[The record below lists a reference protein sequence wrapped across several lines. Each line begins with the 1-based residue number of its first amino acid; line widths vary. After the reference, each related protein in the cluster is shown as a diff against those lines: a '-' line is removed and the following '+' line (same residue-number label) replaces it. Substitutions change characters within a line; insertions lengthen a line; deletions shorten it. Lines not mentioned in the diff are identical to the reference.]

1 MKMIDLIQNRRSCR
15 IYTEQKVEADKIE
28 ALQKMALW
36 APTSKNN
43 RPWEFVFVD
52 NKDMLQQLSE
62 CKPHGAAFVK
72 NSPLAIVVMANPAK
86 SDVWIEDCS
95 IAASYLQLGAEN
107 IGLGSCWVQIRE
119 RNHAS
124 GISASEQVKT
134 ILNAPANL
142 EVACIIT
149 VGYKGKERRP
159 YSNDDLLTERIHQNG
174 FE

>member
-124 GISASEQVKT
+124 GISASEQVKN

-159 YSNDDLLTERIHQNG
+159 YSNDDLLTERIHHNG
-174 FE
+174 F

>member
-1 MKMIDLIQNRRSCR
+1 MIDLIQNRRSCR